1 MRIRRRAPAQWN
13 IGRHKALV
21 ALLLLAPP
29 GCLAGEGEQ
38 CSTDADCADDG
49 ECTRT
54 GECVPDGAA
63 VRVSVQWT
71 VGGQTP
77 TPAAP
82 QPCEPFG
89 DLEIVFHDPG
99 EETTSYRPVPCEL
112 GQAVYDKMP
121 PRFESV
127 EVVAYD
133 PAGDMVDAVEEPLSA
148 GAESAVQV
156 DLTPALS
163 ARPGR

>member
-1 MRIRRRAPAQWN
+1 MNIRRQS
-13 IGRHKALV
+13 LV
-21 ALLLLAPP
+21 VLLVLASP

-82 QPCEPFG
+82 EPCEPLG

-99 EETTSYRPVPCEL
+99 EEATSYRPVPCEL

-133 PAGDMVDAVEEPLSA
+133 PAGAMVDAVEEPLSA
-148 GAESAVQV
+148 GSESSVQV

-163 ARPGR
+163 SALLADVQSP

>member
-1 MRIRRRAPAQWN
+1 MRIRRRA
-13 IGRHKALV
+13 LLL
-21 ALLLLAPP
+21 LLLLAPP

-38 CSTDADCADDG
+38 CSTDADCASDG

-77 TPAAP
+77 SPAAP
-82 QPCEPFG
+82 QPCEPLG

-133 PAGDMVDAVEEPLSA
+133 SAGDMVDAVEEPLPA
-148 GAESAVQV
+148 GTESSVQV
-156 DLTPALS
+156 NLTPALS
-163 ARPGR
+163 PAR